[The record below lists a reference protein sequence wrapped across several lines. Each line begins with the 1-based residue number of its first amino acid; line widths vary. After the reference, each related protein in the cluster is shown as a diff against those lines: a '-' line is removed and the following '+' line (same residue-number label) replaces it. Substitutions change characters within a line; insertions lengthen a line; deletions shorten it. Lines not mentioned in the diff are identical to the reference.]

1 MIRPLA
7 LDKLRMAQDVV
18 SGQGFHVPPP
28 LPGGARIV
36 PHRGHLFTL
45 GFTRRLALQLGHFA
59 LMRAGSLSLLIST
72 EESTASD
79 AAWFLE
85 NFLEASTK
93 VTGDKDLL
101 LSAVIIKEEARSR
114 IIMRPMTIT
123 KPTIP
128 TILRPSIVA
137 TSS

>member
-1 MIRPLA
+1 MVRAPVLRFF
-7 LDKLRMAQDVV
+7 RMAQDVV
-18 SGQGFHVPPP
+18 SGQGFDVSPPS
-28 LPGGARIV
+28 PGGVRIV
-36 PHRGHLFTL
+36 PHPGHLFTL

-59 LMRAGSLSLLIST
+59 LMRADSLSLLIST
-72 EESTASD
+72 GEITAND

-85 NFLEASTK
+85 NFLEASTE

-101 LSAVIIKEEARSR
+101 LSAVIINEEARSR
-114 IIMRPMTIT
+114 IIMRPITIT

-128 TILRPSIVA
+128 TILRASIVA

>member
-1 MIRPLA
+1 
-7 LDKLRMAQDVV
+7 MAQDVV
-18 SGQGFHVPPP
+18 SGQGFDVSPPS
-28 LPGGARIV
+28 PGGVRIV
-36 PHRGHLFTL
+36 PHPGHLFTL
-45 GFTRRLALQLGHFA
+45 GFTGRLALQRGHLAF
-59 LMRAGSLSLLIST
+59 LRAGSLSLLIST
-72 EESTASD
+72 EESTAND

-85 NFLEASTK
+85 NFLEASAE

-101 LSAVIIKEEARSR
+101 LSVVISNEEARSR
-114 IIMRPMTIT
+114 IIMRPITIS